1 MKSLLAALDEQCR
14 VVMIDPHCG
23 RCRPIMNEFLDDS
36 HKTIYLDC
44 SLLNGTVS
52 VEDVVTLYPDQIGSL
67 SFNAYDFLIMDL
79 VDCLSIAQ
87 LTRLLNAVLQEL
99 KDDALIVLFGRAMP
113 YELMFDP
120 DLQHIIQIY
129 PSLHRPILGASEERE
144 GSGHITLNPSREDHN
159 HHRIIVRA
167 FMGGRVWLDGQ
178 PVDNWGGVLPRNL
191 FFYLIDRGMAHRT
204 EIFETFWP
212 DLSRKEATNVFHV
225 TKRKIHE
232 HLKETPVIEYKNG
245 YYTVASSIS
254 IYYDVYAFQDLIAR
268 ANVAEGQERIEL
280 MQAAIDIANN
290 RFLDTIDQPWVSSRR
305 TELEQ
310 QLTELIIDLGK
321 AHAISGQMD
330 HALGLFIR
338 ALSMNLSRE
347 DVAKD
352 VLKIYLDRKQ
362 PASAL
367 NVYSRVDEHL
377 QASFGIPPQKDL
389 RDLRDQA
396 QAMLDAESLDAD
408 SRDLNC

>member
-1 MKSLLAALDEQCR
+1 MKSLLTALDKQSR

-23 RCRPIMNEFLDDS
+23 RCRPIMNEFLDDG
-36 HKTIYLDC
+36 HKTLYLDC
-44 SLLNGTVS
+44 SLMDSTTS
-52 VEDVVTLYPDQIGSL
+52 IEDVMTLYPDQIGNL

-87 LTRLLNAVLQEL
+87 LTQLLHAVLREL
-99 KDDALIVLFGRAMP
+99 NDDALIILFGRAMP
-113 YELMFDP
+113 YELMFDQH
-120 DLQHIIQIY
+120 LQDIIQIY
-129 PSLHRPILGASEERE
+129 PSLHRPTLGASEDDDVQGQIVLGRVDEA
-144 GSGHITLNPSREDHN
+144 NSR
-159 HHRIIVRA
+159 HRIVVRA
-167 FMGGRVWLDGQ
+167 FKGGRVWMDGQ
-178 PVDNWGGVLPRNL
+178 PVEDWGGILPRNL

-204 EIFETFWP
+204 EIFDTFWP

-245 YYTVASSIS
+245 YYTVASSIG
-254 IYYDVYAFQDLIAR
+254 IYYDVHAFQGLIAQ
-268 ANVAEGQERIEL
+268 ANIDDGEERIEL

-290 RFLDTIDQPWVSSRR
+290 RFLDTIDQPWVAKRR

-310 QLTELIIDLGK
+310 QLTELIVDLGK
-321 AHAISGQMD
+321 AHATSGQMD

-338 ALSMNLSRE
+338 ALSMNLARE

-352 VLKIYLDRKQ
+352 VLKIYLARKQ

-396 QAMLDAESLDAD
+396 QAMLDADSEDAD
-408 SRDLNC
+408 I